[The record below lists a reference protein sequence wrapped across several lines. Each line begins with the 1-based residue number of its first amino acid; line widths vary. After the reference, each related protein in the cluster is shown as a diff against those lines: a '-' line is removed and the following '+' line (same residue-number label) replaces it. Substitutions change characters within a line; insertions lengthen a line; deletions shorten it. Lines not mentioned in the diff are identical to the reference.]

1 VEEDVPGAALGD
13 RLPEELTV
21 PELQRWLACR
31 GASRSGCKRL
41 IQRVKDYIQSGMGK
55 DIVDPDKA
63 ESMEVKGGALVL
75 SWELVTC
82 HH

>member
-1 VEEDVPGAALGD
+1 
-13 RLPEELTV
+13 
-21 PELQRWLACR
+21 
-31 GASRSGCKRL
+31 
-41 IQRVKDYIQSGMGK
+41 VKDYIQSGMGK

-75 SWELVTC
+75 SWELVAC